1 MQLLTIDDVPGGS
14 PAARLRSG
22 KILHLGRAARPET
35 AEAWLPSS
43 VLAILEGG
51 AEALG
56 IVRRVVERAET
67 GGAEDELTAAR
78 ALLAADAPLLA
89 PIPAPRMI
97 LATGMSYKAHLAEMA
112 GTPSP
117 PHPTAFMK
125 SPASVAAPGAA
136 LQLPRQASEQVD
148 YEGEFACV
156 FGRTCHMVERGEAL
170 RYVAGYTIA
179 NDLSARDWVRDA
191 WASTEP
197 WDARLT
203 WEVNL
208 RGKQLPGFTPVG
220 PALVTPDEIS
230 DLDALRL
237 RTFVNGKQVQD
248 TLIGDLIFPVD
259 ELIAHL
265 SRWYQFRPGDVLL
278 TGTPAGCGVGRKP
291 PTFLRGGDLVQV
303 TIDGF
308 GELSTPVLAPLGTL
322 RENRP
327 LEAVA

>member
-1 MQLLTIDDVPGGS
+1 MQLLTIDDIPGGS
-14 PAARLRSG
+14 PGAKLRSG
-22 KILHLGRAARPET
+22 KLLHLARAARSGT

-43 VLAILEGG
+43 LLAILEGG
-51 AEALG
+51 AEALAF
-56 IVRRVVERAET
+56 VRRIVDRAEAGT
-67 GGAEDELTAAR
+67 TDDELLDRR
-78 ALLAADAPLLA
+78 ALLAPDTPLLA

-97 LATGMSYKAHLAEMA
+97 LATGMSYKAHLAEME
-112 GTPSP
+112 GTPAP

-125 SPASVAAPGAA
+125 SPASVASPGAP
-136 LQLPRQASEQVD
+136 LSLPAQARDQVD

-156 FGRTCHMVERGEAL
+156 FGRSCHMVERDEAL
-170 RYVAGYTIA
+170 DYVAGYTIA

-220 PALVTPDEIS
+220 PVIVTPDEIGDINS
-230 DLDALRL
+230 LRL
-237 RTFVNGKQVQD
+237 QTLVNGTEVQD

-265 SRWYQFRPGDVLL
+265 SRWYQFSPGDILL
-278 TGTPAGCGVGRKP
+278 TGTPGGVGISRKP
-291 PTFLRGGDLVQV
+291 PLFLKGGDVVEV
-303 TIDGF
+303 TVDTIGR
-308 GELSTPVLAPLGTL
+308 LATPILY
-322 RENRP
+322 
-327 LEAVA
+327 